1 MKWQE
6 DAKYFIDFHEITGK
20 KKKKVL
26 IFDPNNSNSD

>member
-1 MKWQE
+1 MKWHE